1 MPLYDFICRACGREF
16 ETLVMGSSRP
26 ECPEC
31 GSEDLQKQMS
41 VFAHKSKGDSGA
53 SGGAGSGSNCSG
65 CSSSNCGSCG

>member
-1 MPLYDFICRACGREF
+1 
-16 ETLVMGSSRP
+16 MGSSRP

-31 GSEDLQKQMS
+31 GSKDLQKQMS

-65 CSSSNCGSCG
+65 CSSSNCSSCG